1 MALIC
6 HSHKYN
12 NTWIVKGDE
21 ATQAIKWEYR
31 RCGWRPAKLSDEDA
45 AILDDDGNDIFK
57 DDNKK
62 PDVFTIY
69 ASRLKGTEEPALDDV
84 AAQAEDFVLK
94 ANPGYEISQMFIDT
108 KSSDS
113 EIIAAVRL
121 KRVQR
126 SLQEYI

>member
-45 AILDDDGNDIFK
+45 SDIG
-57 DDNKK
+57 
-62 PDVFTIY
+62 
-69 ASRLKGTEEPALDDV
+69 R
-84 AAQAEDFVLK
+84 
-94 ANPGYEISQMFIDT
+94 
-108 KSSDS
+108 
-113 EIIAAVRL
+113 
-121 KRVQR
+121 
-126 SLQEYI
+126 

>member
-1 MALIC
+1 M
-6 HSHKYN
+6 K
-12 NTWIVKGDE
+12 T
-21 ATQAIKWEYR
+21 R
-31 RCGWRPAKLSDEDA
+31 

-113 EIIAAVRL
+113 EIITSITVEASSEI
-121 KRVQR
+121 
-126 SLQEYI
+126 SLQELHLKQGGELVHRYTK